1 MAIPQSPF
9 SFLDG
14 LFARVAA
21 GPQPPQWLV
30 HEAQQRMVLFLN
42 HVLMQEQ
49 EAMDRLV
56 RQKGRTA
63 RVQWR
68 AYSMALV
75 ITPAGL
81 FNLAPD
87 AAVPDLQLDVTE
99 TSPFTLAQGALRG
112 DKPAI
117 RIEGDVQLAADI
129 NWLVDHVRWDV
140 EEDLARVIGDA
151 PAHTVAQVAG
161 RAAQA
166 LRQFVGARMAPSTDA
181 GAAPAPVPA
190 AAYPVAPI
198 SPASSA
204 SLTAASAART
214 PMPPATPAGGAART
228 DA

>member
-1 MAIPQSPF
+1 M
-9 SFLDG
+9 
-14 LFARVAA
+14 AA

-30 HEAQQRMVLFLN
+30 HEVQQRLVLFLN
-42 HVLMQEQ
+42 HVLMQEK

-56 RQKGRTA
+56 RQKGRVA

-68 AYSMALV
+68 VYSLALV

-81 FNLAPD
+81 FNLAPET
-87 AAVPDLQLDVTE
+87 AVPDLRLEVTE

-117 RIEGDVQLAADI
+117 RIEGDVQLAAEI

-166 LRQFVGARMAPSTDA
+166 LRQFVGSRMAA
-181 GAAPAPVPA
+181 GATAPSSPASAPVPL
-190 AAYPVAPI
+190 
-198 SPASSA
+198 SPHN
-204 SLTAASAART
+204 
-214 PMPPATPAGGAART
+214 AGTGRA

>member
-1 MAIPQSPF
+1 MATPQSPF

-14 LFARVAA
+14 LFERVAA

-30 HEAQQRMVLFLN
+30 HEVQQRLVLFLN
-42 HVLMQEQ
+42 HVLMQEK

-56 RQKGRTA
+56 RQKGRVA

-68 AYSMALV
+68 VYSLALV

-81 FNLAPD
+81 FNLVPET
-87 AAVPDLQLDVTE
+87 AVPDLQLHVTE

-117 RIEGDVQLAADI
+117 RIEGDVQLAAEI

-151 PAHTVAQVAG
+151 PAHTVAQVASRG
-161 RAAQA
+161 AQA
-166 LRQFVGARMAPSTDA
+166 LRQFVGARMA
-181 GAAPAPVPA
+181 GASP
-190 AAYPVAPI
+190 
-198 SPASSA
+198 SPAS
-204 SLTAASAART
+204 AAPLAPAA
-214 PMPPATPAGGAART
+214 PLSPHAGNDRA

>member
-1 MAIPQSPF
+1 MATPKSPF

-14 LFARVAA
+14 LIERVAA

-30 HEAQQRMVLFLN
+30 HEVQQRIVLFLN
-42 HVLMQEQ
+42 HVLMQER

-56 RQKGRTA
+56 RQKGRVA

-68 AYSMALV
+68 SYSMALV

-81 FNLAPD
+81 FSIAPEG
-87 AAVPDLQLDVTE
+87 AVPDLQLQVSE
-99 TSPFTLAQGALRG
+99 TSPLTLAQVALRG

-117 RIEGDVQLAADI
+117 RIEGDVQLAAEI

-151 PAHTVAQVAG
+151 PAHTVAQVAR

-166 LRQFVGARMAPSTDA
+166 LRQFVGARVPPSA
-181 GAAPAPVPA
+181 GATAPA
-190 AAYPVAPI
+190 AAPSGRAAP
-198 SPASSA
+198 
-204 SLTAASAART
+204 
-214 PMPPATPAGGAART
+214 GGGSGRA

>member
-1 MAIPQSPF
+1 MATPQSPF

-14 LFARVAA
+14 LFERVAA
-21 GPQPPQWLV
+21 GPQPPLWLV
-30 HEAQQRMVLFLN
+30 HEVQQRLVLFLN
-42 HVLMQEQ
+42 HVLMQES

-56 RQKGRTA
+56 RQKGRVA

-81 FNLAPD
+81 FNLASEG
-87 AAVPDLQLDVTE
+87 AVPDLQLEVTE
-99 TSPFTLAQGALRG
+99 TSPLTLAQGALRG
-112 DKPAI
+112 DKPSI
-117 RIEGDVQLAADI
+117 RIEGDVQLAAEI

-166 LRQFVGARMAPSTDA
+166 LRQFVGARVAPAAGGGASVAAPSA
-181 GAAPAPVPA
+181 SAP
-190 AAYPVAPI
+190 
-198 SPASSA
+198 PASGSGRA
-204 SLTAASAART
+204 
-214 PMPPATPAGGAART
+214 

>member
-1 MAIPQSPF
+1 MATPQSPF

-14 LFARVAA
+14 LFERVAA
-21 GPQPPQWLV
+21 GPQPPLWLV
-30 HEAQQRMVLFLN
+30 HEVQQRLVLFLN
-42 HVLMQEQ
+42 HVLMQES

-56 RQKGRTA
+56 RQKGRVA

-81 FNLAPD
+81 FNLASEG
-87 AAVPDLQLDVTE
+87 AVPDLLLEVTE
-99 TSPFTLAQGALRG
+99 TSPLTLAQGALRG
-112 DKPAI
+112 DKPSI
-117 RIEGDVQLAADI
+117 RIEGDVQLAAEI

-166 LRQFVGARMAPSTDA
+166 LGQFVGARVAPAAGGGASVAAPSA
-181 GAAPAPVPA
+181 SAP
-190 AAYPVAPI
+190 
-198 SPASSA
+198 PASGSGRA
-204 SLTAASAART
+204 
-214 PMPPATPAGGAART
+214 